1 MVVLMMVNFISVMD
15 LVVQM
20 RTNVNLDLVM
30 VTIPSLVTFTS
41 MNEVKMLMII

>member
-1 MVVLMMVNFISVMD
+1 MKVNFILVMD

-20 RTNVNLDLVM
+20 RINVNSDLVK

>member
-1 MVVLMMVNFISVMD
+1 MMVNFILVMD

-20 RTNVNLDLVM
+20 RINVNSDLVK
-30 VTIPSLVTFTS
+30 VIIPSLVTFAS